1 MSPAE
6 SNGMKVLREPLLHF
20 LVAAAALF
28 AVYGWLGGNKQDN
41 EQESSRTVHVRA
53 ADVQWLTGI
62 WKRQWN
68 REPTLEEARGL
79 VADYVKEEILSRE
92 ARAMKLDENDIVVRR
107 RLAQKLSFL
116 IEDTVHLAE
125 PSEEDLR
132 AVYNANPQR
141 FDPGARISFN
151 QIYFNPER
159 RADALGDAKQI
170 LMKLSADG
178 NNEDTAELGDRLLSG
193 SDFRAADE
201 QAVSAA
207 FGPEFAKK
215 IFALKSGS
223 WNGPLR
229 SGYGF
234 HLIYVED
241 VQNAKASNLA
251 DIRPQLVAEW
261 RRAQEDIAN
270 QKFMAGLRK
279 KYQIIPDES
288 VKALV
293 DAQ

>member
-1 MSPAE
+1 
-6 SNGMKVLREPLLHF
+6 MKVLREPLLHF
-20 LVAAAALF
+20 LFAGAALF

-41 EQESSRTVHVRA
+41 EQESSRTVHIRA
-53 ADVQWLTGI
+53 ADVQWLTEI

-79 VADYVKEEILSRE
+79 VADYLKEEILSRE
-92 ARAMKLDENDIVVRR
+92 SRAMKLDENDIVVRR

-125 PSEEDLR
+125 PTEDDLR
-132 AVYNANPQR
+132 NIYNANPQR

-159 RADALGDAKQI
+159 RADALGDAKQV
-170 LMKLSADG
+170 LTGLPANG
-178 NNEDTAELGDRLLSG
+178 NGVDTAEIGDRLLTG
-193 SDFRAADE
+193 SDFRGADE

-207 FGPEFAKK
+207 FGPEFTKK
-215 IFALKSGS
+215 IFSLKSGS
-223 WNGPLR
+223 WSGPLR

-234 HLIYVED
+234 HLIYVEG
-241 VQNAKASNLA
+241 VQNAKASDLA
-251 DIRPQLVAEW
+251 DIRPKLVAEW
-261 RRAQEDIAN
+261 RRVQEDIAN
-270 QKFMAGLRK
+270 QKFMATLRK
-279 KYQIIPDES
+279 KYEVIPDES